1 MESRKKQKNTVK
13 SNKSESGKV
22 GRVRTKRVNAEMVR
36 SEEQKH
42 ESFKPGKRTNPKA
55 VKLKKAS
62 RCSIAGKCGSCR
74 YSDVPYDK
82 QLKIK
87 QKMMQELLGGFGRVE
102 PIIGME
108 DPLHYRAKVHYV
120 FDRDR
125 KGNIIAGCY
134 EADSHKV
141 VDLTLTGCL
150 IEDEKCQEIMATV
163 KKLMYSFKI
172 KTYDEDTGYGLLRH
186 CLIRRGVNTGE
197 IMVVLVLSSPIFPGK
212 NNFVKALRSAHPEIK
227 TIVINVNDADTSLVL
242 GEKEIVIYG
251 PGYITD
257 ELMGLKFRISPK
269 SFYQV
274 NPRQTEKLYQT
285 AIGLAGLTGKETV
298 LDAYCGTGTI
308 GLCVA
313 KSAREVIGVEL
324 NPDAVRDARTNAKI
338 NGIKNAVF
346 HAGDAGE
353 FMEKNFASGR
363 CKGGNFSGG
372 ISVDVNTASNKHMEK
387 NSPADMCGDVDTAA
401 FKCDVLFMDP
411 PRSGS
416 TEKFLNAVVKAAP
429 DRIIYISC
437 GPESLKRDLN
447 ILTKKGYAVKRIQ
460 PVDMFPFTEHVET
473 VVLISRVKGK

>member
-55 VKLKKAS
+55 EKLKKAS

-74 YSDVPYDK
+74 YSGVPYDK
-82 QLKIK
+82 QLKTK

-102 PIIGME
+102 PITGME
-108 DPLHYRAKVHYV
+108 DPLHYRAKVHYA

-125 KGNIIAGCY
+125 RGNIIAGCY

-212 NNFVKALRSAHPEIK
+212 NNFVKALRSTHPEIK

-285 AIGLAGLTGKETV
+285 AIDLAGLSGKETV

-308 GLCVA
+308 GLCAA

-346 HAGDAGE
+346 HVGDAGE
-353 FMEKNFASGR
+353 FMEKN
-363 CKGGNFSGG
+363 
-372 ISVDVNTASNKHMEK
+372 V
-387 NSPADMCGDVDTAA
+387 AA
-401 FKCDVLFMDP
+401 LKCDVLFMDP

-416 TEKFLNAVVKAAP
+416 TEKFLNAAVKAAP

>member
-1 MESRKKQKNTVK
+1 MESRKKQKNNGTSQK
-13 SNKSESGKV
+13 
-22 GRVRTKRVNAEMVR
+22 AE
-36 SEEQKH
+36 
-42 ESFKPGKRTNPKA
+42 
-55 VKLKKAS
+55 KLKKTS
-62 RCSIAGKCGSCR
+62 GCSIAGKCGSCR
-74 YSDVPYDK
+74 YSGVPYDK
-82 QLKIK
+82 QLKTK

-108 DPLHYRAKVHYV
+108 DPLHYRAKVHYA

-141 VDLTLTGCL
+141 VDLTLAGCL

-197 IMVVLVLSSPIFPGK
+197 IMAVLVLSSPIFPGK

-257 ELMGLKFRISPK
+257 ELLGLKFRISPK

-285 AIGLAGLTGKETV
+285 AIDLAGLSGKETV

-308 GLCVA
+308 GLCAA

-346 HAGDAGE
+346 YVGDAGE
-353 FMEKNFASGR
+353 FMEKN
-363 CKGGNFSGG
+363 
-372 ISVDVNTASNKHMEK
+372 
-387 NSPADMCGDVDTAA
+387 AA
-401 FKCDVLFMDP
+401 ALKCDVLFMDP

-416 TEKFLNAVVKAAP
+416 TEKFLNAAVKAAP
-429 DRIIYISC
+429 NRIIYISC

-473 VVLISRVKGK
+473 VCLMSRVEGK

>member
-13 SNKSESGKV
+13 SNNPEIGKDERV
-22 GRVRTKRVNAEMVR
+22 GAKRIKVEMVR
-36 SEEQKH
+36 SEELKH
-42 ESFKPGKRTNPKA
+42 KNFKPEKIMQKQPKNLTKR
-55 VKLKKAS
+55 S
-62 RCSIAGKCGSCR
+62 GCSIAGKCGSCR
-74 YSDVPYDK
+74 YSGVPYDK
-82 QLKIK
+82 QLKTK

-102 PIIGME
+102 PITGME
-108 DPLHYRAKVHYV
+108 DPLHYRAKVHYA

-141 VDLTLTGCL
+141 VDLTLAGCL

-172 KTYDEDTGYGLLRH
+172 KTYDEDTSYGLLRH
-186 CLIRRGVNTGE
+186 CLIRRGVNTEE
-197 IMVVLVLSSPIFPGK
+197 IMAVLVLSSPIFPGK

-285 AIGLAGLTGKETV
+285 SIDLAGLTGKETV

-308 GLCVA
+308 GLCAA
-313 KSAREVIGVEL
+313 KSAHEVIGVEL

-346 HAGDAGE
+346 HVGDAGE
-353 FMEKNFASGR
+353 FMEKN
-363 CKGGNFSGG
+363 
-372 ISVDVNTASNKHMEK
+372 
-387 NSPADMCGDVDTAA
+387 AA
-401 FKCDVLFMDP
+401 VLKCDVLFMDP

-416 TEKFLNAVVKAAP
+416 TEKFLNATVKAAP

-473 VVLISRVKGK
+473 VCLMSRVEGK

>member
-55 VKLKKAS
+55 EKLKKAS

-74 YSDVPYDK
+74 YSGVPYDK
-82 QLKIK
+82 QLKTK

-102 PIIGME
+102 PITGME
-108 DPLHYRAKVHYV
+108 DPLHYRAKVHYA

-125 KGNIIAGCY
+125 RGNIIAGCY

-150 IEDEKCQEIMATV
+150 IEDEKCQEIMTTV

-308 GLCVA
+308 GLCAA

-324 NPDAVRDARTNAKI
+324 NPDAVRDARINAKI

-346 HAGDAGE
+346 HVGDAGE
-353 FMEKNFASGR
+353 FMEKNAAADMR
-363 CKGGNFSGG
+363 GG
-372 ISVDVNTASNKHMEK
+372 IN
-387 NSPADMCGDVDTAA
+387 TAA

-416 TEKFLNAVVKAAP
+416 SEKFLNAAVKAAP

-473 VVLISRVKGK
+473 VCLMSRVEGK

>member
-1 MESRKKQKNTVK
+1 MESRKKQKNNGTSQK
-13 SNKSESGKV
+13 
-22 GRVRTKRVNAEMVR
+22 AE
-36 SEEQKH
+36 
-42 ESFKPGKRTNPKA
+42 
-55 VKLKKAS
+55 KLKKAS
-62 RCSIAGKCGSCR
+62 GCSIAGKCGSCR
-74 YSDVPYDK
+74 YSGVPYDK
-82 QLKIK
+82 QLKTK

-102 PIIGME
+102 PITGME
-108 DPLHYRAKVHYV
+108 DPLHYRAKVHYA

-125 KGNIIAGCY
+125 RGNIIAGCY

-257 ELMGLKFRISPK
+257 ELMELKFRISPK

-308 GLCVA
+308 GLCAA

-324 NPDAVRDARTNAKI
+324 NPDAVRDARINAKI

-346 HAGDAGE
+346 HVGDAGE
-353 FMEKNFASGR
+353 FMEKN
-363 CKGGNFSGG
+363 
-372 ISVDVNTASNKHMEK
+372 
-387 NSPADMCGDVDTAA
+387 AA
-401 FKCDVLFMDP
+401 ALKCDVLFMDP

-416 TEKFLNAVVKAAP
+416 TEKFLNAAVKAAP
-429 DRIIYISC
+429 NRIIYISC

-473 VVLISRVKGK
+473 VVLMSRVEEIQPRMSSTVLFR

>member
-1 MESRKKQKNTVK
+1 M
-13 SNKSESGKV
+13 
-22 GRVRTKRVNAEMVR
+22 
-36 SEEQKH
+36 
-42 ESFKPGKRTNPKA
+42 
-55 VKLKKAS
+55 
-62 RCSIAGKCGSCR
+62 
-74 YSDVPYDK
+74 
-82 QLKIK
+82 
-87 QKMMQELLGGFGRVE
+87 
-102 PIIGME
+102 
-108 DPLHYRAKVHYV
+108 
-120 FDRDR
+120 
-125 KGNIIAGCY
+125 
-134 EADSHKV
+134 
-141 VDLTLTGCL
+141 TGCL

-197 IMVVLVLSSPIFPGK
+197 IMVVLVLSSSIFPGK

-308 GLCVA
+308 GLCAA

-324 NPDAVRDARTNAKI
+324 NPDAVRDARINAKI

-346 HAGDAGE
+346 HVGDAGE
-353 FMEKNFASGR
+353 FMEKNFA
-363 CKGGNFSGG
+363 FSRL
-372 ISVDVNTASNKHMEK
+372 MEK
-387 NSPADMCGDVDTAA
+387 NAAADMRGDVDTAA

-416 TEKFLNAVVKAAP
+416 SEKFLNAAVKAAP

-473 VVLISRVKGK
+473 VCLLSNTQSKKKESYITLDVEMADYYRIKNEGKNSTT

>member
-55 VKLKKAS
+55 EKLKKES
-62 RCSIAGKCGSCR
+62 GCSIAGKCGSCR
-74 YSDVPYDK
+74 YSGVPYDK
-82 QLKIK
+82 QLKTK

-102 PIIGME
+102 PITGME
-108 DPLHYRAKVHYV
+108 DPLHYRAKVHYA

-125 KGNIIAGCY
+125 RGNIIAGCY

-308 GLCVA
+308 GLCAA

-324 NPDAVRDARTNAKI
+324 NPDAVRDARINAKI

-346 HAGDAGE
+346 HVGDAGE
-353 FMEKNFASGR
+353 FMEKNA
-363 CKGGNFSGG
+363 
-372 ISVDVNTASNKHMEK
+372 VAL
-387 NSPADMCGDVDTAA
+387 
-401 FKCDVLFMDP
+401 KCDVLFMDP

-416 TEKFLNAVVKAAP
+416 TEKFLNAAVKAAP
-429 DRIIYISC
+429 NRIIYISC

-460 PVDMFPFTEHVET
+460 SVDMFPFTEHVET
-473 VVLISRVKGK
+473 VVLMSRVEEIQPRMSSTVLFR

>member
-1 MESRKKQKNTVK
+1 MENKRARRNT
-13 SNKSESGKV
+13 SE
-22 GRVRTKRVNAEMVR
+22 N
-36 SEEQKH
+36 
-42 ESFKPGKRTNPKA
+42 GKRAPHRAEGSANKHMKA
-55 VKLKKAS
+55 ENSKKPSGTAG
-62 RCSIAGKCGSCR
+62 CSIAGKCGSCR
-74 YSDVPYDK
+74 YSGVPYDK
-82 QLKIK
+82 QLKTK

-102 PIIGME
+102 PITGME
-108 DPLHYRAKVHYV
+108 DPLHYRAKVHYA

-150 IEDEKCQEIMATV
+150 IEDKKCQEIMATV

-197 IMVVLVLSSPIFPGK
+197 IMVVIVLSSPIFPGK

-257 ELMGLKFRISPK
+257 ELMELKFRISPK

-308 GLCVA
+308 GLCAA

-324 NPDAVRDARTNAKI
+324 NPDAVRDARINAKI

-346 HAGDAGE
+346 HVGDAGE
-353 FMEKNFASGR
+353 FMEKN
-363 CKGGNFSGG
+363 
-372 ISVDVNTASNKHMEK
+372 
-387 NSPADMCGDVDTAA
+387 AA
-401 FKCDVLFMDP
+401 ALKCDVLFMDP

-416 TEKFLNAVVKAAP
+416 TEKFLNAAVKAAP
-429 DRIIYISC
+429 NRIIYISC

-473 VVLISRVKGK
+473 VVLMSRVEEIQPRMSSTVLFR

>member
-1 MESRKKQKNTVK
+1 MENRKKQKNNGTSQK
-13 SNKSESGKV
+13 
-22 GRVRTKRVNAEMVR
+22 AE
-36 SEEQKH
+36 
-42 ESFKPGKRTNPKA
+42 
-55 VKLKKAS
+55 KLKKTS
-62 RCSIAGKCGSCR
+62 GCSIAGKCGSCR
-74 YSDVPYDK
+74 DSGVPYDK
-82 QLKIK
+82 QLKTK

-108 DPLHYRAKVHYV
+108 DPLHYRAKVHYA

-141 VDLTLTGCL
+141 VDLTLAGCL

-197 IMVVLVLSSPIFPGK
+197 IMAVLVLSSPIFPGK

-257 ELMGLKFRISPK
+257 ELLGLKFRISPK

-274 NPRQTEKLYQT
+274 NPRQTGKLYQT
-285 AIGLAGLTGKETV
+285 AIDLAGLTGKETV

-308 GLCVA
+308 GLCAA

-346 HAGDAGE
+346 HVGDAGE
-353 FMEKNFASGR
+353 FMEKNA
-363 CKGGNFSGG
+363 
-372 ISVDVNTASNKHMEK
+372 A
-387 NSPADMCGDVDTAA
+387 ADMRGDVDKAA
-401 FKCDVLFMDP
+401 LKCDVLFMDP

-416 TEKFLNAVVKAAP
+416 TEKFLNAAVKAAP
-429 DRIIYISC
+429 DRIVYISC

-460 PVDMFPFTEHVET
+460 PVDMFPFTEHVE
-473 VVLISRVKGK
+473 VVCLLSKLKTYKHIDVELEMDELDLTAAESKATYAEIK

>member
-1 MESRKKQKNTVK
+1 MESRKKQKNNGTSQK
-13 SNKSESGKV
+13 
-22 GRVRTKRVNAEMVR
+22 AE
-36 SEEQKH
+36 
-42 ESFKPGKRTNPKA
+42 
-55 VKLKKAS
+55 KLKKAS
-62 RCSIAGKCGSCR
+62 GCSIAGKCGSCR
-74 YSDVPYDK
+74 YSGVPYDK
-82 QLKIK
+82 QLKTK

-102 PIIGME
+102 PITGME
-108 DPLHYRAKVHYV
+108 DPLHYRAKVHYA

-125 KGNIIAGCY
+125 RGNIIAGCY

-257 ELMGLKFRISPK
+257 ELMELKFRISPK

-308 GLCVA
+308 GLCAA

-324 NPDAVRDARTNAKI
+324 NPDAVRDARINAKI

-346 HAGDAGE
+346 HVGDAGE
-353 FMEKNFASGR
+353 FMEKN
-363 CKGGNFSGG
+363 
-372 ISVDVNTASNKHMEK
+372 
-387 NSPADMCGDVDTAA
+387 AA
-401 FKCDVLFMDP
+401 ALKCDVLFMDP

-416 TEKFLNAVVKAAP
+416 TEKFLNAAVKAAP
-429 DRIIYISC
+429 NRIIYISC

-473 VVLISRVKGK
+473 VCLMSRVEGK